1 MSARE
6 AACADFPTYYELAL
20 SWRAIPPAE
29 IQLARIAAY
38 IGVPSTAS
46 SAPSEVHTP
55 AQPEGAAVAASSD
68 AQTEAGISQLQQAG
82 FPVFQGPLHPHV
94 SAMLADLPLK

>member
-20 SWRAIPPAE
+20 SWRAIPPAD

-38 IGVPSTAS
+38 LGMPSSA
-46 SAPSEVHTP
+46 SAPSSPVHTD
-55 AQPEGAAVAASSD
+55 AQPSAPHSAEQRE
-68 AQTEAGISQLQQAG
+68 AQTQAGIAELQQAG
-82 FPVFQGPLHPHV
+82 FPVFEGPLHPTV
-94 SAMLADLPLK
+94 AAMLADLPLK